1 MIPDMMAMIA
11 EIQNIASPIFNKQFE
26 FRIFEKIINERES
39 ICVAVLHFDKQDVLK
54 FFPESSVA
62 SLTPEIIISRQS
74 IIAAGIIV

>member
-39 ICVAVLHFDKQDVLK
+39 ICVAVLHFDK
-54 FFPESSVA
+54 
-62 SLTPEIIISRQS
+62 
-74 IIAAGIIV
+74 